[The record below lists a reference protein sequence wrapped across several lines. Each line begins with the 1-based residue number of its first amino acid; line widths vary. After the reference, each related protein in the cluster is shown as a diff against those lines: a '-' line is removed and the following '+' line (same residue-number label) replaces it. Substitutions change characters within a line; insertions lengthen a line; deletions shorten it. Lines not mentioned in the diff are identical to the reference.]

1 MLPFEKR
8 KPKILTKKESV
19 TSTRFGCYPEERTVN
34 ELIHYGIINLD
45 KPSGPTSHQV
55 SAYVQKILGIKKAGH
70 SGTLDP
76 KVTGVLPVALDKSTR
91 IVNSLL
97 KAGKEYVALIQF
109 HAPVTGKELDEIKKH
124 FSGTIEQMPPVKSAV
139 KRRLRNRKIYYL
151 EFLEIS
157 KDSKYILMRIG
168 CEAGTY
174 IRKLAH
180 DMGEFLSKGAH
191 MAQLRRTKAGP
202 FNEETSLIT
211 LQDLKDAYW
220 YWKNKGDG
228 SYIRKTIMPV
238 EYAINHLHKIWVLD
252 TAVNSLTQGAS
263 LKIPG
268 VSKIDDDI
276 KKGDTIAILTLKREL
291 VSIAEAKMNS
301 KEIIRKNKG
310 IVSKPVQV
318 FMKPNIYPRPE

>member
-8 KPKILTKKESV
+8 KPGILTKKESV
-19 TSTRFGCYPEERTVN
+19 TSSKFGCYPEERSV
-34 ELIHYGIINLD
+34 EKLIHYGIVNLD

-55 SAYVQKILGIKKAGH
+55 SAYVQKILAIEKAGH

-76 KVTGVLPVALDKSTR
+76 RVTGVLPVALDKATR

-97 KAGKEYVALIQF
+97 KAGKEYIALIQF
-109 HAPVTGKELDEIKKH
+109 HKPVTEKELDKINKH
-124 FSGTIEQMPPVKSAV
+124 FTGIIKQMPPVKSAV
-139 KRRLRNRKIYYL
+139 KRRLRDRKIYYIEL
-151 EFLEIS
+151 IDIS
-157 KDSKYILMRIG
+157 EDNKYILVRIG

-180 DMGEFLSKGAH
+180 DMGELLGKGAH

-202 FNEETSLIT
+202 FNEETNLVT
-211 LQDLKDAYW
+211 LQNLKDAYW
-220 YWKNKGDG
+220 YWKNKEDE
-228 SYIRKTIMPV
+228 SHIRNTIMPV
-238 EYAINHLHKIWVLD
+238 EYAVNHLPKIWVLD
-252 TAVNSLTQGAS
+252 TAVNSITQGAS

-268 VSKIDDDI
+268 VSKIEDDI
-276 KKGDTIAILTLKREL
+276 KKGDVIAILTLKREL

-301 KEIIRKNKG
+301 NEIIRKNKG
-310 IVSKPVQV
+310 IVSKPIQV